1 MIKTIFMDIGGVLL
15 DISPERTL
23 AELAAVTDHP
33 EGVLRK
39 AFREDALDRYE
50 KGLIGDDQFYTHFR
64 DALPEPDG
72 LTKDKFFSAW
82 LALLGTSTDSL
93 SVARDLV
100 RDYPVWLA
108 SNTNPFHIRHESEK
122 GWLDGFSGYIYSFEI
137 GVRKPHPDFF
147 TKALS
152 LAGAKAAT
160 SLFIDDYRENVDAAK
175 RLGFSAIHYRSHAQ
189 FRQELGRHLPLV

>member
-23 AELAAVTDHP
+23 AELITATDHP
-33 EGVLRK
+33 ESVIRE
-39 AFREDALDRYE
+39 AFHEDALDRYE
-50 KGLIGDDQFYTHFR
+50 KGQIGDDQFYAHFR

-82 LALLGTSTDSL
+82 LTLLGTCTDSL

-100 RDYPVWLA
+100 REYPVWLA
-108 SNTNPFHIRHESEK
+108 SNTNPFHIRHGTEK

-137 GVRKPHPDFF
+137 SARKPHADFF
-147 TKALS
+147 TKALT
-152 LAGAKAAT
+152 LAGAEART
-160 SLFIDDYRENVDAAK
+160 SLFIDDHRENVETADK
-175 RLGFSAIHYRSHAQ
+175 LGFTTIHYRSHEQ
-189 FRQELGRHLPLV
+189 FCRDLSHHLDRI